1 LPHRT
6 SLAATV
12 LVGIVIV
19 VREVPRAVSSM
30 HSCHVLVRMATTTE
44 TMVKVVVVDR
54 TAGGSE

>member
-1 LPHRT
+1 M